1 VSETKTGEPQF
12 AMPDDLPED
21 HLPAPVALIPE
32 QIAAQKE
39 ANERDQERR
48 LEWAMILQALSDN
61 SAAVTRAMRQWYP
74 REGDRERH
82 VERVMTSYGDGSFL
96 IDRLGGRHGRRS
108 GSRRRPARSA
118 TAAQG

>member
-1 VSETKTGEPQF
+1 MIFRNIICQS
-12 AMPDDLPED
+12 
-21 HLPAPVALIPE
+21 PVALTPE

-74 REGDRERH
+74 REGDRVRH

-96 IDRLGGRHGRRS
+96 IDRLGAWSSIRISPSCCSICDG
-108 GSRRRPARSA
+108 GSRMNTA
-118 TAAQG
+118 THLR